1 MQRPF
6 VEVNPVVGASS
17 KRFVLFT
24 QIGNFLEEFV
34 NGTRQAGSVV
44 HGKQGSTHSYKP
56 RRARLGSVTPRRLGV
71 APLTG

>member
-17 KRFVLFT
+17 KRFVLFA

-34 NGTRQAGSVV
+34 NGMPQAGRVV
-44 HGKQGSTHSYKP
+44 NRKQGVY
-56 RRARLGSVTPRRLGV
+56 
-71 APLTG
+71 PLLQT